1 MKEKKDTELRVDE
14 KPKRRAYTAPDFV
27 STLVFERKSLS
38 CEVGSRNQSP
48 LPPAGCGLQS

>member
-1 MKEKKDTELRVDE
+1 MKEKKDTELSVDE

-38 CEVGSRNQSP
+38 CEVAARNQNP
-48 LPPAGCGLQS
+48 LPPASCGLQS